1 MTSSQKSATR
11 NFSRRRVL
19 GQGIGLSFATLAG
32 LALGSRTA
40 AAEGLTFG
48 KPHAFDFESLRERAK
63 RLASKPYQLPE
74 VRFGDVLE
82 RLDYDAYQQIRFIP
96 SSALWANGD
105 GPFPVQFFHLGR
117 FFKTPVSLHL
127 VKEGEEREIL
137 YSRSLFSY
145 GDVGFAADLPD
156 DLGFAGF
163 RVMDVG
169 GKPDWLAF
177 LGAAYFR
184 SSGQLN
190 QYGLSA
196 RGIAIDTGLSTP
208 EEFPRFTGFWF
219 EASATDPLALV
230 IYALMDGPSVAG
242 AFRIDCAKHDGT
254 VMQIDAALYAR
265 ANITRMGVA
274 PLTSMFWYDETN
286 RRQARDWR
294 PEIHD
299 SDGLAIWTGA
309 GERIWRPLNDP
320 PQLRVNWFVDK
331 NPKGF
336 GLLQR
341 DRNFDH
347 YQDDGVFYDRRPS
360 VWVEPL
366 EGWGDGAVQLV
377 EIPTD
382 DEISDNIVAYWLPK
396 TPVKA
401 GSEWNF
407 KYKLHW
413 LADEPYP
420 PNLGRVIASRVGRGG
435 VPGQPRPKGKRKF
448 VIDFA
453 GGPLDD
459 LKKGDPV
466 KLIVDPARGT
476 IDNDYT
482 LQVVGTK
489 WWRAFFDIAVD
500 GPEPVDIRA
509 FLRFN
514 DQALTETWLYQYIP
528 FEY

>member
-1 MTSSQKSATR
+1 MG
-11 NFSRRRVL
+11 F
-19 GQGIGLSFATLAG
+19 SFAAMAA
-32 LALGSRTA
+32 LALRAGSA
-40 AAEGLTFG
+40 EAEGLTFG
-48 KPHAFDFESLRERAK
+48 PARAFDFDGLRARAK
-63 RLASKPYQLPE
+63 RLATKPYQPP
-74 VRFGDVLE
+74 VIRFGDVLE

-96 SSALWANGD
+96 SSGLWADGT

-117 FFKTPVSLHL
+117 FFKTPVALSV
-127 VKEGEEREIL
+127 VKDGSAREIL

-145 GDVGFAADLPD
+145 GSVNFTADLPD

-163 RVMDVG
+163 RVMDPG
-169 GKPDWLAF
+169 GNTDWLAF

-184 SSGQLN
+184 SSGQLD

-196 RGIAIDTGLSTP
+196 RGIAVDTGLPTP
-208 EEFPRFTGFWF
+208 EEFPHFTSFWF
-219 EASATDPLALV
+219 EASATDPQALV
-230 IYALMDGPSVAG
+230 VYALMDGPSIAG
-242 AFRIDCAKHDGT
+242 AFKMECAKHGGV
-254 VMQIDAALYAR
+254 VMQIEAAFYPR
-265 ANITRMGVA
+265 AAITRMGIA

-299 SDGLAIWTGA
+299 SDGLAVWTGA

-320 PQLRVNWFVDK
+320 SQVRVNWFVDK

-341 DRNFDH
+341 DRNFED
-347 YQDDGVFYDRRPS
+347 YQDDGVFYERRPS

-366 EGWGDGAVQLV
+366 DEWGDGAVQLV

-396 TPVKA
+396 TPVTP

-407 KYKLHW
+407 KYRLHW

-420 PNLGRVIASRVGRGG
+420 PNLGRVISTRIGRGG
-435 VPGQPRPKGKRKF
+435 IPGQPRPKDKKKL

-466 KLIVDPARGT
+466 KLIVDPARGK

-489 WWRAFFDIAVD
+489 RWRAFFDIALD
-500 GPEPVDIRA
+500 DNEPVDVRA
-509 FLRFN
+509 FLRLN